1 LCVED
6 NGKTIVTPETGIF
19 TGGVVDVVKVKVE
32 VLAVFLPGCVVF
44 FQGKRGGSI
53 HVALE
58 SDEINQTGISCCK
71 QVISYV
77 EIVISNMIYIP
88 LL

>member
-1 LCVED
+1 LCVEN
-6 NGKTIVTPETGIF
+6 NGKTIVTPEAGIL
-19 TGGVVDVVKVKVE
+19 TGVVEDVGEVKIE

-44 FQGKRGGSI
+44 FQGKGGGSI
-53 HVALE
+53 HETLE
-58 SDEINQTGISCCK
+58 SDEITQTSISCCK

-77 EIVISNMIYIP
+77 EIVISSMIYMP